1 MQCKRSNT
9 NPFSQT
15 ACRFVS
21 RSYFGMRD
29 VHVCKDASNTVRPG
43 FSGSYRFLTGVLDQN
58 FWCGTRK
65 RNRLMFFVP
74 ASYDERSTAKTDS
87 GQT

>member
-1 MQCKRSNT
+1 MAQK
-9 NPFSQT
+9 
-15 ACRFVS
+15 CRFPQ
-21 RSYFGMRD
+21 
-29 VHVCKDASNTVRPG
+29 DASNTVRPG